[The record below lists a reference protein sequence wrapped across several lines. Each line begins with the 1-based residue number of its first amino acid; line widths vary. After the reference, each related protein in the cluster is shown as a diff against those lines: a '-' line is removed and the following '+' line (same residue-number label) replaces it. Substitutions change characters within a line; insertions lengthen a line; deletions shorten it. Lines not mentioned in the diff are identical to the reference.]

1 MADPTV
7 VVPPVPGSPEHDAAL
22 AAKYDAA
29 QVVPGA
35 TDDTQGGAPAAADAR
50 PAWLPEKFKTVE
62 EFATSYAELEKK
74 LGTPAVTPAV
84 NDGDASDA
92 AARATVADAGLDF
105 DKLADAYAV
114 NGSLGDEDYA
124 TLEAAG
130 IPKDIV
136 DGFIA
141 GQMAVTENLRN
152 AAFGVAGGEENYKA
166 MIGWA
171 TANMSA
177 AEVEA
182 FNQTVAGN
190 SADQIKFAVS
200 GLKARYEAVNGSDPK
215 LMGGEGSNS
224 QGDTFATWFSVKE
237 AMRDP
242 RYAKDSQYRKGV
254 EEKLGRSSPV

>member
-1 MADPTV
+1 VADPAV

-29 QVVPGA
+29 QGVPGA
-35 TDDTQGGAPAAADAR
+35 TDDSQGATPDAADAR
-50 PAWLPEKFKTVE
+50 PAWLPEKFKTPE
-62 EFATSYAELEKK
+62 EFAKSYDELQKK
-74 LGTPAVTPAV
+74 LGAPAEPAV
-84 NDGDASDA
+84 NDGDAADA

-114 NGSLGDEDYA
+114 NGQLGDEDYA

-141 GQMAVTENLRN
+141 GQMAVAENLRS
-152 AAFGVAGGEENYKA
+152 AAFATAGGEENYKA

-177 AEVEA
+177 AEVAA

-215 LMGGEGSNS
+215 LMGGDGSNS

-237 AMRDP
+237 AMKDP
-242 RYAKDSQYRKGV
+242 RYSKDAQYRRGI
-254 EEKLGRSSPV
+254 EDKLGRSSPV